1 MFENEAL
8 DVVFRSDRLG
18 RAVREINLVR
28 FVAAGLPPSAVVGVE
43 QVHRLLEGAFGGTL
57 AGVRIRLRC
66 GVALALIVGSLM
78 AVWKNAQKMKISDEQ
93 MRKIQARK
101 AEIEAEESAEDKEW

>member
-1 MFENEAL
+1 MS
-8 DVVFRSDRLG
+8 VIGWVFSVL
-18 RAVREINLVR
+18 
-28 FVAAGLPPSAVVGVE
+28 
-43 QVHRLLEGAFGGTL
+43 
-57 AGVRIRLRC
+57 
-66 GVALALIVGSLM
+66 ALALFVGSLM